1 MSTVNLTKQTV
12 NLSKGQKINLS
23 KTAENNSLDSV
34 MIGLGWDPAVATR
47 EVEVQPGFFGKLF
60 GKKSTIKTVHVT
72 NASDIDCDAWVAL
85 FDKKGNKLETI
96 YYGNRHYDNDK
107 IYHHGDNLTGAG
119 DGDDEQ
125 ITLKLSQLDKKVYEI
140 LVGVTIYSAKSRNQ
154 SFGMIENLFARVVDN
169 KDNFEICRFDTK
181 DFSGNPNDTNF
192 IVGRFVLDSEWNF
205 EAIGTSDKSATILD
219 AVSKYKK

>member
-12 NLSKGQKINLS
+12 NLSKGQKVNLS

-34 MIGLGWDPAVATR
+34 MVALGWDPVGTK
-47 EVEVQPGFFGKLF
+47 PGFLGKLF
-60 GKKSTIKTVHVT
+60 GKKSTANTP
-72 NASDIDCDAWVAL
+72 DIDCDAWVAL
-85 FDKKGNKLETI
+85 FDKKGNKIETI

-125 ITLKLSQLDKKVYEI
+125 ITIKLSQLNDKVYEI

-181 DFSGNPNDTNF
+181 DFSGSKDDTNF

-205 EAIGTSDKSATILD
+205 EAIGTSDKSATIAE